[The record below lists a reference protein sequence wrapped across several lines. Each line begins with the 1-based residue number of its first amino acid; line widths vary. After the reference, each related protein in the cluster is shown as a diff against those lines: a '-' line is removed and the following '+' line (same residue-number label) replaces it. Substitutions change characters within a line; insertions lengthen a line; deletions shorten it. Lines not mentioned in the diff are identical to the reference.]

1 MLRDRF
7 GESSGRPYVPAR
19 VFLPRLGLAGN
30 VSFIFDTGA
39 DSSVLMPADAA
50 TLGVDY
56 GLLSNPFESF
66 GIGGS
71 APTYIERA
79 RIAFVDANAQ
89 RVYGYDIG
97 LLIHHP
103 TADAMRCRPCWA
115 EMLSTVGARRTTS
128 PFPSLLRKL
137 SRQTPSFPAYP
148 ATWGAVL
155 PAVRSILR
163 LRCRSMRQAPH

>member
-1 MLRDRF
+1 MLRGRF
-7 GESSGRPYVPAR
+7 GESSGRPYVSAR
-19 VFLPRLGLAGN
+19 VFLPRPGLAGN
-30 VSFIFDTGA
+30 VSFISDTGA

-56 GLLSNPFESF
+56 SLLSNPFESF

-79 RIAFVDANAQ
+79 RIAFVDANEH

-103 TADAMRCRPCWA
+103 TADAMR
-115 EMLSTVGARRTTS
+115 V
-128 PFPSLLRKL
+128 PSLLGRNIIDGWRVTYDKSVSEL
-137 SRQTPSFPAYP
+137 VAEVVLTDAEFP
-148 ATWGAVL
+148 V
-155 PAVRSILR
+155 
-163 LRCRSMRQAPH
+163 